1 MKTLL
6 EIQGLSVS
14 YGAIE
19 ALRAVNISVPE
30 GSIVAVL
37 GSNGGGKST
46 LLKKISGLIPA
57 VSGSVLFDGEDITR
71 LSPEKVT
78 RKGIVQ
84 APEGRQIFGELTV
97 LENLQIGA
105 FTVKDKAKREAN
117 LGKVYDYF
125 PVLRERAG
133 QVSAT
138 LSGGEQQML
147 AIGRALMSSP
157 RLLILDEPSLGL
169 APLIVRDIFRIVTE
183 FRDEGTTVL
192 IVEQNALQTLRISD
206 YAYVLQVG
214 NVVNEGP
221 AAQLREDPAL
231 VEAYLGRDG
240 NRP

>member
-6 EIQGLSVS
+6 EIRNLSVS

-19 ALRAVNISVPE
+19 ALRSVDISVPE

-57 VSGSVLFDGEDITR
+57 IGGAVIFDGEDITR
-71 LSPEKVT
+71 LSPERIT

-105 FTVKDKAKREAN
+105 FTVKEKAAREAN
-117 LGKVYDYF
+117 LAKVFDYF
-125 PVLRERAG
+125 PVLSERAN
-133 QVSAT
+133 QISAT

-157 RLLILDEPSLGL
+157 KLLILDETSLGL

-192 IVEQNALQTLRISD
+192 IVEQNALQTLKISD

-231 VEAYLGRDG
+231 VEAYLGRES
-240 NRP
+240 NE